1 MKNGKQT
8 WGRIRRVW
16 ATLGILALLGFAG
29 WSFVAYRASSDAQMT
44 FISDARVS
52 VTRGEDCWL
61 LAPAAT
67 SSLNV
72 GLVFFPGALVE
83 PAAYG
88 PLLRKVALSGYPVLL
103 IELPRRG
110 AFGGAD
116 GGEVMG
122 RAQRAMQAV
131 TSVSAWVVAG
141 HSRGGVVAA
150 RFVREGRSEGIR
162 GLVLVGTSHPR
173 DFSLAEVTLP
183 VTKILGTRD
192 GVAPIAKSEK
202 NRHLLPKATRWVLIE
217 GGNHSQFG
225 SYGFQ
230 PFDRFATVDR
240 DRQQE
245 LTRDAIV
252 DTLQSVALGDVPANN
267 ALQSPAEPVD

>member
-1 MKNGKQT
+1 MKNGKRT
-8 WGRIRRVW
+8 WDRIRRVW

-116 GGEVMG
+116 GGEVIG

-141 HSRGGVVAA
+141 HSRGGVAAA

-183 VTKILGTRD
+183 VTKIPDQGGPSRGLFHAVGRSSHELSQAHAQRKTRTPGSARAALWRYCVPGD
-192 GVAPIAKSEK
+192 RGPEGVRREAGRYPRCVHRFVERYAD
-202 NRHLLPKATRWVLIE
+202 NRSNVDWVTKRTPP
-217 GGNHSQFG
+217 G
-225 SYGFQ
+225 
-230 PFDRFATVDR
+230 
-240 DRQQE
+240 
-245 LTRDAIV
+245 
-252 DTLQSVALGDVPANN
+252 
-267 ALQSPAEPVD
+267 